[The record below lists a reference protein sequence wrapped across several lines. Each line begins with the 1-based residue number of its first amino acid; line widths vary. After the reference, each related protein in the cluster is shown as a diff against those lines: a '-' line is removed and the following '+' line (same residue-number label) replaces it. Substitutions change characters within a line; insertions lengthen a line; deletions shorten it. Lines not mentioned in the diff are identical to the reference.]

1 MFRPLFNRLKQ
12 NNANNALPKHNPL
25 PGKNILIKHY
35 SYNHNSNWPNNHD
48 DDYKKIMWFWFAI
61 YLFIREPTQRPPP
74 TPYM

>member
-1 MFRPLFNRLKQ
+1 MFRPLFHRIKQ
-12 NNANNALPKHNPL
+12 NNTNNALPKHNPL

-35 SYNHNSNWPNNHD
+35 SYNHNWHND
-48 DDYKKIMWFWFAI
+48 DHYKKTMWFLFAI